1 EEVVEAEDLREH
13 VAARLPEYM
22 VPSAYVQLAAFPLT
36 PNGKLDRRALPA
48 PDDDAYAQR
57 EYEAPQGVVEETL
70 ARIWCELLGLER
82 VGRNDSFFELG
93 GHSLLAVRM
102 VARLREALGVQP
114 PIQAVFKTRTLALF
128 ADLLAERYEDNRS
141 LVRLAGTKQGIPLFC
156 IHTIGDHVDY
166 YQPLANALED
176 SFTVYGLYPPANWW
190 LPGPN
195 ALERLARTHADSI
208 QAQQREGPYRLLGW
222 SAGGQIALAVSI
234 ELERRGQVVSYVG
247 LVDTPTRSELKANLA
262 HYWQNMVQ
270 RDLLQDGRRSI
281 PQELLENLLRDPENI
296 TDLDL
301 EQLLT
306 HSQDIEDGKDLLSLQ
321 LAHKRLKA
329 WTHQMRCIV
338 ENDLGPINAPLH
350 FYWSKATLS
359 SEPVHKSD
367 WVRLTAH
374 ATSTTHE
381 WIDGDHITILEQPFV
396 LELANAITKKA
407 LDPSHRR
414 E

>member
-1 EEVVEAEDLREH
+1 
-13 VAARLPEYM
+13 
-22 VPSAYVQLAAFPLT
+22 
-36 PNGKLDRRALPA
+36 
-48 PDDDAYAQR
+48 
-57 EYEAPQGVVEETL
+57 
-70 ARIWCELLGLER
+70 

-102 VARLREALGVQP
+102 VVRLRSALGLEP
-114 PIQAVFKTRTLALF
+114 PIQAIFKTRTLAHF
-128 ADLLAERYEDNRS
+128 ANILREGYEDSRS
-141 LVRLAGTKQGIPLFC
+141 IIRLSGQGQGIPLFC

-166 YQPLANALED
+166 YQPLANALAD
-176 SFTVYGLYPPANWW
+176 YFTVYGLYPPPNWW
-190 LPGPN
+190 LEGPN
-195 ALERLARTHADSI
+195 ALARLAKMHADSI
-208 QAQQREGPYRLLGW
+208 QAQHNGPYYLLGW

-247 LVDTPTRSELKANLA
+247 LVDTPTRSERKANLA
-262 HYWQNMVQ
+262 HYWENMVQ

-296 TDLDL
+296 TDVDL

-306 HSQDIEDGKDLLSLQ
+306 HTQDIEDGKDLLSLQ

-329 WTHQMRCIV
+329 WMHQLRCIV
-338 ENDLGPINAPLH
+338 ENDLGPVNAPLH
-350 FYWSKATLS
+350 FYWSKATLP

-374 ATSTTHE
+374 AASTTHE
-381 WIDGDHITILEQPFV
+381 WIDGNHVTILEQPFV

-407 LDPSHRR
+407 LDPSHRK